1 MDFEIGNLLYI
12 VITLVAVIIGILGKK
27 KKPTDGGSGAPE
39 SSARPGFLENLE
51 RVLQV
56 GQEQTE
62 IKNLQDFEADL
73 PVEEVIVAEAEEESH
88 SDLRNRPSIM
98 EEYDRIMNQSKEGE
112 LDPMMAE
119 GGLTDETMDVVDLDE
134 MQGAN
139 YFEIVRDFDAGT
151 AVVYSSII
159 NRLDY

>member
-12 VITLVAVIIGILGKK
+12 VITLVAVIVGILGKK
-27 KKPTDGGSGAPE
+27 KKPANGGSGAPE
-39 SSARPGFLENLE
+39 SASRPGFLENLE
-51 RVLQV
+51 RVLQM
-56 GQEQTE
+56 GQEQPE
-62 IKNLQDFEADL
+62 IKDLQDFEADL
-73 PVEEVIVAEAEEESH
+73 PLEEVIVAEAEEESIG
-88 SDLRNRPSIM
+88 DLRNRPGIM
-98 EEYDRIMNQSKEGE
+98 EEYDRIMSRNKEGE

-119 GGLTDETMDVVDLDE
+119 GGLSDGTMEVVDLDE

>member
-12 VITLVAVIIGILGKK
+12 VITLVAVIIGVLGKK
-27 KKPTDGGSGAPE
+27 KKPADGGSGAPE
-39 SSARPGFLENLE
+39 SAARPGFLENLE
-51 RVLQV
+51 RILQV

-73 PVEEVIVAEAEEESH
+73 PVEEVIVAEAEEESYA
-88 SDLRNRPSIM
+88 DLRNRPSIL

-112 LDPMMAE
+112 L
-119 GGLTDETMDVVDLDE
+119 MDGALEVADLDE
-134 MQGAN
+134 MQGTN

-151 AVVYSSII
+151 AVVYSAII